1 MSIAAAVI
9 FFLALLHTFS
19 TKQFE
24 HLAHRF
30 PRYSSV
36 LHLLGEVELVFGL
49 WACVL
54 VVFMAFNQGVSSAI
68 AYLESRHYTEP
79 AFVLAIML
87 VAASKPIIQLVQNS
101 LQGLA
106 RKLPFAPTVAEIWLA
121 LAIVPLLGSLIT
133 EPAAMTIAAMI
144 LLNSLFKQNIPEW
157 LKYAGLGTLFVNV
170 SIGGVLT
177 SYAAPPILMVAHA
190 WQWDSLFMLQNF
202 GLRAALAVI
211 INATVLSYVL
221 SRAIKSSTIKTSA
234 GEANAIPLHIS
245 LIHVLFLIGIV
256 LSAHH
261 AVIFIGI
268 LLLFIA
274 FTQAFSQYQSP
285 LILREA
291 ALVSLFL
298 AGLVILGGQQ
308 QWWLSPIVSS
318 LQPLQLFFSATALT
332 AVTDNA
338 ALTYLGSLIP
348 DISAQA
354 KYMLVAGAVAGGGLT
369 VIANAP
375 NPAGIAIVRE
385 GFDEQA
391 VSAFNLLIA
400 ATPPTI
406 VAILLFLV

>member
-1 MSIAAAVI
+1 MPTAAAVI

-24 HLAHRF
+24 HLAHRY
-30 PRYSSV
+30 PRFRNV
-36 LHLLGEVELVFGL
+36 FHLLGEVELVFGF

-54 VVFMAFNQGVSSAI
+54 IIVMAINEGTASAI
-68 AYLESRHYTEP
+68 AYLESRHYSEP

-87 VAASKPIIQLVQNS
+87 VAASKPIIQLVQAS
-101 LQGLA
+101 MLRLA
-106 RKLPFAPTVAEIWLA
+106 RKLPVHPALAEIWLS

-133 EPAAMTIAAMI
+133 EPAAMTIAAM
-144 LLNSLFKQNIPEW
+144 LLLHSLFRQPIAEW
-157 LKYAGLGTLFVNV
+157 LKYAGLGVLLVNV

-177 SYAAPPILMVAHA
+177 SYAAPPILMVANA
-190 WQWDSLFMLQNF
+190 WQWDSAFMLQEF
-202 GLRAALAVI
+202 GLRAAIAVL
-211 INATVLSYVL
+211 INASVFTILLS
-221 SRAIKSSTIKTSA
+221 KSTNQLKASINK
-234 GEANAIPLHIS
+234 ANSVPLRIS
-245 LIHVLFLIGIV
+245 LIHLLFLIGIV

-274 FTQAFSQYQSP
+274 FTQAFSQHQSP

-298 AGLVILGGQQ
+298 AGLVVLGGQQ

-348 DISAQA
+348 DMSAQA

-385 GFDEQA
+385 GFDEHS
-391 VSAFNLLIA
+391 VSAFNLLLA
-400 ATPPTI
+400 ATIPTL